1 MGQTLNSI
9 RKKHGLKPVT
19 HRVRGFEVVNRMET
33 PVKLPK
39 RGSIHSAG
47 YDIYAYDDYE
57 IEPKQ
62 SVLIKTGVKAYM
74 PKDEYLDLR
83 VRSSLGIKRQ
93 LMLATGASVIDA
105 DYYNNPDNEGEIMVV
120 LYNYGG
126 ETQTIE
132 AGERIVQGIFTKYFL
147 ADNDDTTDERTGGT
161 GSTNRVNK

>member
-1 MGQTLNSI
+1 MITV
-9 RKKHGLKPVT
+9 RLKTQEEPAK
-19 HRVRGFEVVNRMET
+19 RVRGFEYVSRMGT
-33 PVKLPK
+33 IVRKPT

-47 YDIYAYDDYE
+47 YDFYAYDDYT

-74 PKDEYLDLR
+74 PPDEYLDLR

-93 LMLATGASVIDA
+93 LMLATGASVIDS

-120 LYNYGG
+120 LYNYGDT
-126 ETQTIE
+126 TQTIE

-147 ADNDDTTDERTGGT
+147 VDDDDTADQRTGGT
-161 GSTNRVNK
+161 GSTNK

>member
-1 MGQTLNSI
+1 MITV
-9 RKKHGLKPVT
+9 RLKTKEEPAE
-19 HRVRGFEVVNRMET
+19 RVRGFEYVSRLGAI
-33 PVKLPK
+33 VKKPT

-47 YDIYAYDDYE
+47 YDFYAYDDYT

-62 SVLIKTGVKAYM
+62 SVLIPLGVKAYM
-74 PKDEYLDLR
+74 SPDEYLDLR

-120 LYNYGG
+120 LYNYGD

-147 ADNDDTTDERTGGT
+147 VDNDATTDERTGGT
-161 GSTNRVNK
+161 GSTNK

>member
-1 MGQTLNSI
+1 MGTKLNFI
-9 RKKHGLKPVT
+9 RIKHGFAPVT
-19 HRVRGFEVVNRMET
+19 HRVRGFEPVSRMET
-33 PVKLPK
+33 SIKLPT

-47 YDIYAYDDYE
+47 YDIYTYDDYT

-62 SVLIKTGVKAYM
+62 SVLIRTGVKAYM
-74 PKDEYLDLR
+74 PPDEYLDLR

-93 LMLATGASVIDA
+93 LMLATGASVIDS

-120 LYNYGG
+120 LYNYGD

-161 GSTNRVNK
+161 GSTNK

>member
-1 MGQTLNSI
+1 MGTTLNFI
-9 RKKHGLKPVT
+9 RIKHGFKPVT
-19 HRVRGFEVVNRMET
+19 HRVRGFEVVSRMET

-62 SVLIKTGVKAYM
+62 SVLIKTGIKAYM
-74 PKDEYLDLR
+74 SPDEYLDLR

-120 LYNYGG
+120 LYNYGDT
-126 ETQTIE
+126 TQTIK
-132 AGERIVQGIFTKYFL
+132 AGEHIVQGIFTRYFL
-147 ADNDDTTDERTGGT
+147 ADNDCTTAVRTGGT
-161 GSTNRVNK
+161 GSTNK

>member
-1 MGQTLNSI
+1 MIQTLNAI
-9 RKKHGLKPVT
+9 RKQHGLKPIVK
-19 HRVRGFEVVNRMET
+19 RVRGFEVVSRMET
-33 PVKLPK
+33 PVKLPT

-47 YDIYAYDDYE
+47 YDIYAYDNYE

-62 SVLIKTGVKAYM
+62 SVLIRTGVKAYM
-74 PKDEYLDLR
+74 PSDEYLDLR

-120 LYNYGG
+120 LYNYGDT
-126 ETQTIE
+126 TQHIS

-147 ADNDDTTDERTGGT
+147 IDNDDTIDQRTGGT
-161 GSTNRVNK
+161 GSTNK